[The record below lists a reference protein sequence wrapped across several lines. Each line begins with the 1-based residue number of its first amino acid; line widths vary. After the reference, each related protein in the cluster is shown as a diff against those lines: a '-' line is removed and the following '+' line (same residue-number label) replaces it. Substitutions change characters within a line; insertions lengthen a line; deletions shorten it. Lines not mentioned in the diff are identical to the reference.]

1 MATTVSYN
9 ASMRTR
15 KTSSSGNAKSAV
27 ACQEYYDDSYNYVG
41 IVHFSGMA
49 LAGKVI
55 TGITLRIT
63 ADQAG
68 YGTGHAKT
76 VYVRKSKYQ
85 AVSQSGVTGGN
96 YYGDALG
103 TFSGAFY
110 NNTTTHTLT
119 GALLTNLAAYL
130 EAGNNTICLFNP
142 SPVKSSQGYSTNY
155 LQWSACKIS
164 VTYEEAAS
172 QPGMSAYTLD
182 MGTQVTLYT
191 NRQSSAATH
200 TLRYS
205 FFSVNQTIA
214 TGVAD
219 SCAWT
224 PPISLAA
231 QIPNAASG
239 WGTLL
244 CDTYVN
250 GKLVSTKSCT
260 FTLRVPASVAPTIS
274 GVSIAEATAGIAAQF
289 GAYVRTRSTL
299 AVSIAASGAQGS
311 TVSSCRTTLDG
322 AAYTGASFTSN
333 TLNTAGSLTL
343 TVTVTD
349 SRGRTASTTRT
360 IAVLDYSPPSLTKFT
375 AERCNSSGTAPQ
387 MDGTRVRVS
396 VGGSVSPVGTKNTIA
411 CTVYYKTS
419 SASAWTQA
427 ASITPSSYSVNT
439 TNLLLPQ
446 TFNALSS
453 YDLKVR
459 LQDSFYY
466 IEQMVSIG
474 TKQVMMDFYK
484 DGSGVAFGKVAETP
498 GAVEFGW
505 PVKLTEPLGVDQG
518 GTDAS
523 SAASACANLGAVKK
537 SGDTMTGNL
546 SISGYLY
553 PSLYLLPTYNS
564 TTNRVVFEGSYA
576 GAASFSAWQD
586 STGNN
591 RRMLEVRNASYESSR
606 DNALVLRDVI
616 NGSYY
621 AFRVFHSGMATPVP
635 IGNGGT
641 GANNAAAARS
651 NLGANNAS
659 NLNAGTVAMARLPFK
674 IAYGSTSINGSTAT
688 TINYASAGFT
698 SVPKVLVTYNST
710 GSNWSGD
717 NGAIKVYNK
726 TTTQA
731 NIIVGGS
738 FSSSR
743 GVDWLAIGT

>member
-224 PPISLAA
+224 PPVSLAA

-274 GVSIAEATAGIAAQF
+274 GVSIAEATAGIAARF

-322 AAYTGASFTSN
+322 VTYTGASFTSN

-343 TVTVTD
+343 TVTVAD
-349 SRGRTASTTRT
+349 SRGRTASSTRT
-360 IAVLDYSPPSLTKFT
+360 ISVVDYSPPSLTKFT

-396 VGGSVSPVGTKNTIA
+396 VGGSVSPVGTKNAIS

-427 ASITPSSYSVNT
+427 AAITPSSYSVNT

-466 IEQMVSIG
+466 IEQTISIG

-553 PSLYLLPTYNS
+553 PSLYLLPTYNGA
-564 TTNRVVFEGSYA
+564 TNRVVFEGSYA

-641 GANNAAAARS
+641 GASNAAAARS

>member
-214 TGVAD
+214 TGVTD

-224 PPISLAA
+224 PPVSLAA
-231 QIPNAASG
+231 QIPNATSG

-333 TLNTAGSLTL
+333 TLNKAGSLTL
-343 TVTVTD
+343 TVTVAD
-349 SRGRTASTTRT
+349 SRGRTASAART
-360 IAVLDYSPPSLTKFT
+360 ISVVDYSPPSLTKFT

-396 VGGSVSPVGTKNTIA
+396 VGGSVSPVGTKNAIS

-427 ASITPSSYSVNT
+427 AAISPSSYSVNT

-466 IEQMVSIG
+466 IEQTVSIG

-641 GANNAAAARS
+641 GAGNAAAARS

-731 NIIVGGS
+731 NLIVGGS

>member
-224 PPISLAA
+224 PPVSLAA

-396 VGGSVSPVGTKNTIA
+396 VGGSVSPVGTKNAIS

-427 ASITPSSYSVNT
+427 AAISPSSYSVNT

-466 IEQMVSIG
+466 IEQTVSIG

-553 PSLYLLPTYNS
+553 PSLYLLPTYNGA
-564 TTNRVVFEGSYA
+564 TNRVVFEGSYA

-641 GANNAAAARS
+641 GASNAAAARS

-688 TINYASAGFT
+688 AINYASAGFT

>member
-119 GALLTNLAAYL
+119 GALFSNLAAYL

-322 AAYTGASFTSN
+322 VTYTGASFTSN

-396 VGGSVSPVGTKNTIA
+396 VGGSVSPVGTKNAIS
-411 CTVYYKTS
+411 CTVYYKAS

-427 ASITPSSYSVNT
+427 AAITPSSYSVNT

-466 IEQMVSIG
+466 IEQTVSIG

-553 PSLYLLPTYNS
+553 PSLYLLPTYNGV
-564 TTNRVVFEGSYA
+564 TNRVVFEGSYA

-641 GANNAAAARS
+641 GASNAAAARS

>member
-119 GALLTNLAAYL
+119 GALFSNLAAYL

-224 PPISLAA
+224 PPVSLAA

-322 AAYTGASFTSN
+322 VTYTGASFTSN

-343 TVTVTD
+343 TVTVAD
-349 SRGRTASTTRT
+349 SRGRTASATRT
-360 IAVLDYSPPSLTKFT
+360 ISVVDYSPPSLTKFT

-396 VGGSVSPVGTKNTIA
+396 VGGSVSPVGTKNAIS
-411 CTVYYKTS
+411 CTVYYKAS

-427 ASITPSSYSVNT
+427 AAITPSSYSVNT

-466 IEQMVSIG
+466 IEQTVSIG

-553 PSLYLLPTYNS
+553 PSLYLLPTYNGV
-564 TTNRVVFEGSYA
+564 TNRVVFEGSYA

-621 AFRVFHSGMATPVP
+621 AFRIFHSGMATPVP

-641 GANNAAAARS
+641 GASNAAAARS

-731 NIIVGGS
+731 NLIVGGN